1 MINRPLVSTVL
12 IIAVV
17 FASGC
22 GDKESPGRPIAEIS
36 NKKTVT
42 DLLGRV
48 VVIPDKVE
56 RVVSPFMMYTR
67 IIIALG
73 AMDKLVGIS
82 HTCVLPEEE
91 HPYGKDLLKLP
102 DVGDFGENIEL
113 IAFLKPDLIFVFP
126 QSIRTFEEKTDATVI
141 GASFPEEAEMEEMF
155 YRQIEVI
162 GSVLHKEKEAEELTA
177 FIKDKLSKVT
187 EITRKIPDGRKPRVY
202 FAWTSWIGD
211 ITNTVVDFDP
221 IGLAGGINVAKGC
234 KNFAK
239 GQRGILVS
247 REHIIKWN
255 PDIIFLSRYKSN
267 KWEKTRNSG
276 KEVPVSVEEVL
287 CDPLLQSINAVK
299 NHRVYYTTTF
309 CNWWPHQR
317 AIAQTFQMAKIFYPD
332 KFKDLDVQ
340 KEGNEVF
347 KRFYG
352 QDGLYTR
359 LAKDLGLYT
368 GE

>member
-1 MINRPLVSTVL
+1 MISLPELL
-12 IIAVV
+12 AL
-17 FASGC
+17 
-22 GDKESPGRPIAEIS
+22 
-36 NKKTVT
+36 T
-42 DLLGRV
+42 DLSGREV
-48 VVIPDKVE
+48 VVPDKVE

-91 HPYGKDLLKLP
+91 NPYGKDLLKLP

-113 IAFLKPDLIFVFP
+113 IASLKPDLIFALP
-126 QSIRTFEEKTDATVI
+126 QGIRTFEEKTGATVV
-141 GASFPEEAEMEEMF
+141 GASFPEGAPMEKMF
-155 YRQIEVI
+155 ARQIKVI
-162 GSVLHKEKEAEELTA
+162 GMSLHKEKEARELNA
-177 FIKDKLSKVT
+177 FIKEKLSKVT
-187 EITRKIPDGRKPRVY
+187 DITSKIPDSQRPKIY
-202 FAWTSWIGD
+202 FAWTSWTGD

-221 IGLAGGINVAKGC
+221 IELAGGVNVARGC

-255 PDIIFLSRYKSN
+255 PDIIFLSRYESS
-267 KWEKTRNSG
+267 KWEKNGANG
-276 KEVPVSVEEVL
+276 KIAPVTIEEVL
-287 CDPLLQSINAVK
+287 ADPLLQNINAVK
-299 NHRVYYTTTF
+299 NKRVYYTTAF

-317 AIAQTFQMAKIFYPD
+317 AIAQVFQMAKIFYPE
-332 KFKDLDVQ
+332 KLKDLDVE

-352 QDGLYTR
+352 GNDLYTR
-359 LAKDLGLYT
+359 LIRNIELYT
-368 GE
+368 GD

>member
-1 MINRPLVSTVL
+1 MTNKIILSASL
-12 IIAVV
+12 ILAIILPS
-17 FASGC
+17 ASW
-22 GDKESPGRPIAEIS
+22 AL
-36 NKKTVT
+36 T
-42 DLLGRV
+42 DLSGRE
-48 VVIPDKVE
+48 VVIPDKVD

-82 HTCVLPEEE
+82 HTCVLSEEE

-113 IAFLKPDLIFVFP
+113 IASLKPDLIFAFP
-126 QSIRTFEEKTDATVI
+126 QSIRTFKEKTGATVV
-141 GASFPEEAEMEEMF
+141 GASFPQGVPIEKMF
-155 YRQIEVI
+155 ARQIEVI
-162 GSVLHKEKEAEELTA
+162 GKSLHKEKEADELNE
-177 FIKDKLSKVT
+177 FIKEKLSKVADVT
-187 EITRKIPDGRKPRVY
+187 SKIPDSQRPKVY
-202 FAWTSWIGD
+202 FAWTSWTGD

-221 IGLAGGINVAKGC
+221 IELAGGVNVARGC

-255 PDIIFLSRYKSN
+255 PDIIFLSRYEPK
-267 KWEKTRNSG
+267 KWEKTGANG
-276 KEVPVSVEEVL
+276 KKTPVTIEEVL
-287 CDPLLQSINAVK
+287 ADPLLQNINAIK
-299 NHRVYYTTTF
+299 NKSVYYTTAF

-317 AIAQTFQMAKIFYPD
+317 AIAQVFQMAKIFHPD
-332 KFKDLDVQ
+332 KFENLDVK

-352 QDGLYTR
+352 EDNLYTR
-359 LAKDLGLYT
+359 LIENLELYT